1 MKRIYTIMLCCLFAL
16 PATKTFA
23 QEAVDSAVMVT
34 EPGVA
39 ESPAEENTNPEEN
52 AKPNTYERHYMDEKR
67 LQSLRSK
74 DEFKYPDLENDTL
87 QIKHDEQAP
96 SGTSHFEGIDASVF
110 LWLIVAIAAVI
121 VILQLT
127 GVNMRQLFSPA
138 KIEKHREDEL
148 LSENIHE
155 IPFEK
160 AISNAISA
168 GNYSLATRLMYLQ
181 ALKLLSDKDLIGWHE
196 NKTNWQYV
204 YELKHL
210 PLRAAFRTITSIFEY
225 VQYGNMKVDEAKF
238 ELVQDAF
245 QNFKMQLV

>member
-1 MKRIYTIMLCCLFAL
+1 MRWIYTIILCCLFAL
-16 PATKTFA
+16 PVTRTFA
-23 QEAVDSAVMVT
+23 QEATDSAVMIT
-34 EPGVA
+34 EPNVSDA
-39 ESPAEENTNPEEN
+39 PAEENTSPDEN
-52 AKPNTYERHYMDEKR
+52 AKPNTYQRHYMDEKR

-74 DEFKYPDLENDTL
+74 NEFKYPDLENDTL
-87 QIKHDEQAP
+87 QVKKVEETTSD
-96 SGTSHFEGIDASVF
+96 TSHFEGIDVSVF
-110 LWLIVAIAAVI
+110 LWLIVAVAAVI
-121 VILQLT
+121 VILQLA

-181 ALKLLSDKDLIGWHE
+181 ALKLLSDKDLIAWHE

-204 YELKHL
+204 YELKDI
-210 PLRAAFRTITSIFEY
+210 PLRSAFRTITSVFEY

-238 ELVQDAF
+238 VLVQDAF
-245 QNFKMQLV
+245 KNFKTLLV